1 MRGGDCLTVDVV
13 FKIAAIGILVAVLSQ
28 VLTRAGREDIAMLT
42 TLAGLVVVLVMVVN
56 MISDFFGSVRAIFS
70 LY

>member
-1 MRGGDCLTVDVV
+1 MTVDLV

-42 TLAGLVVVLVMVVN
+42 TLAGLVIVLVMVVN
-56 MISDFFGSVRAIFS
+56 LISDFFGSVRAIFS

>member
-1 MRGGDCLTVDVV
+1 MMTVDVV

-42 TLAGLVVVLVMVVN
+42 TLAGLVVVLIMVVN
-56 MISDFFGSVRAIFS
+56 LISDFFGSVRAIFS